1 MPYLILGVALFVGLL
16 LLARGVSGADPRVLV
31 KTLKWTAAIL
41 AVAVAGY
48 LTVTGRIGIAT
59 MIAAGMIPLILRA
72 RQIGRLAQSFR
83 GPSPGQSS
91 DVETAYLRMRLDH
104 DSGTLHGTVLEGTFR
119 GRHLDEL
126 NLGELMV
133 LLQECRVNDAQSATV
148 LESYLDRVHGTAWR
162 AGAEDSH
169 TRGEAG
175 TGGHGRSQGG
185 SWGGGQ
191 RPQTMTAE
199 EAYEI
204 LGLGPG
210 ASAEEV
216 RDAHRRLMLKI
227 HPDQGGSTYLATK
240 INQAKEL
247 LLGG

>member
-1 MPYLILGVALFVGLL
+1 MPYLILGVALFAGLL
-16 LLARGVSGADPRVLV
+16 LLARGVSGADPKVLL
-31 KTLKWTAAIL
+31 KTLKWTGAIL
-41 AVAVAGY
+41 AVAIAGY
-48 LTVTGRIGIAT
+48 LTVTGRIGVAA
-59 MIAAGMIPLILRA
+59 MIAAGLIPIILRA
-72 RQIGRLAQSFR
+72 RQIGRLARSFH

-104 DSGTLHGTVLEGTFR
+104 DSGTLQGTVLAGAFR

-126 NLGELMV
+126 SLEELTT

-162 AGAEDSH
+162 GGEEDARA
-169 TRGEAG
+169 RGDARS
-175 TGGHGRSQGG
+175 GGHRGSQGG
-185 SWGGGQ
+185 SRGGGSA
-191 RPQTMTAE
+191 PQTMTAE

-210 ASAEEV
+210 ASPQEV

-227 HPDQGGSTYLATK
+227 HPDQGGSTYLAAK
-240 INQAKEL
+240 INQAKDL
-247 LLGG
+247 LIGG